1 MWSFE
6 PDYWSLFRT
15 LIRNRIYYWIFFLV
29 LLTSLKIY
37 TFTSPAVSMHSIL
50 PHHSVFFVNIV
61 CSPLGLTLWK
71 PNDLPLVDHLLRPIM
86 RAIMAKFPCHSL
98 HKAFFS
104 QQSRE
109 IRSQISSLS
118 ATRHYL
124 SGSRSFDLYIGGAQH
139 FRAGPKAG
147 AHLRCVII
155 IAKRTV
161 ACNLPGWNAT
171 AGPSAHDDGAQY
183 N

>member
-6 PDYWSLFRT
+6 PDYWNLYEYWFAIEYIIEYFSKFYLPPLKSIHFRAP
-15 LIRNRIYYWIFFLV
+15 LYQCIAFSHIIRY
-29 LLTSLKIY
+29 
-37 TFTSPAVSMHSIL
+37 
-50 PHHSVFFVNIV
+50 FVNIV

-124 SGSRSFDLYIGGAQH
+124 SGSRSFDLSIGGAQH
-139 FRAGPKAG
+139 FRPGPKAG